1 MTHIPRLY
9 CDRSTLR
16 CHSHRLQEMSR
27 RGADVGMGS
36 GWLLSGAEGVEG
48 GGSALKEER
57 VCEQGWLFDREC
69 IRIYLFNFRI

>member
-1 MTHIPRLY
+1 
-9 CDRSTLR
+9 
-16 CHSHRLQEMSR
+16 MSR

-57 VCEQGWLFDREC
+57 VCEQGWLSDGEC
-69 IRIYLFNFRI
+69 IRIYLFNFRIKKYM